1 MSLATTH
8 AARERRGLAKMHPT
22 RLPSRW
28 AIAATWLL
36 YLAIATAMP
45 RHSCKL
51 EQSHCWLSTSNVPS
65 KAIHGTVLG
74 SGDKSIGSIQVE
86 PAGAICPAKR
96 PTLWLKPNAV
106 SILPRAPS
114 HKEANALGTAD
125 GANNDG
131 NVPLP
136 MLRPPA
142 AWHKAARS
150 WLKPPAPNW
159 CSQPSVLVSPGNGLW
174 NCNRPEISGLFCK
187 FANPF
192 CLTRICFLSH
202 RMLSYKG
209 AIHICLVQLRFPSSY
224 CHCNHAARECDAF
237 LGAD

>member
-22 RLPSRW
+22 KLPSCW

-131 NVPLP
+131 TVPLP

-142 AWHKAARS
+142 AWHLATRS

-159 CSQPSVLVSPGNGLW
+159 CSPSLCV
-174 NCNRPEISGLFCK
+174 
-187 FANPF
+187 
-192 CLTRICFLSH
+192 
-202 RMLSYKG
+202 
-209 AIHICLVQLRFPSSY
+209 
-224 CHCNHAARECDAF
+224 
-237 LGAD
+237 